1 METET
6 DRSRI
11 RQQLAGHPFVQGL
24 EQHHVDVFVQ
34 LGHFAEFG
42 ARDIIFRAGQPAD
55 TFYLVRSG
63 VVALQVEAGGAY
75 PRTISHIT
83 EGSALGWS
91 WLFEPHEWQFDAV
104 AQTPVRTIAFDA
116 AALRDEFGR
125 DPTCGY
131 QVMARVAE
139 VMAERLHA
147 TRHQLLHQSG

>member
-1 METET
+1 MEPDT

-24 EQHHVDVFVQ
+24 EPQYMDVFVA
-34 LGHFAEFG
+34 LGHIAEFE

-63 VVALQVEAGGAY
+63 VVTLQVDTGGAF
-75 PRTISHIT
+75 PKTISHIT

-116 AALRDEFGR
+116 AALRAEFAE

-131 QVMARVAE
+131 HVMARVAE
-139 VMAERLHA
+139 VMARRLHA
-147 TRHQLLHQSG
+147 TRHQLLHQSN

>member
-1 METET
+1 MQTESEQ
-6 DRSRI
+6 SRI

-24 EQHHVDVFVQ
+24 EPHYVEVFVA
-34 LGHFAEFG
+34 LGHIAEFES
-42 ARDIIFRAGQPAD
+42 RDIIFRSGQPAD

-63 VVALQVEAGGAY
+63 VVALQVEAAGAF
-75 PRTISHIT
+75 PRTISHLT

-116 AALRDEFGR
+116 AALRAEFVK

-131 QVMARVAE
+131 HVMARVAE
-139 VMAERLHA
+139 VMARRLHA
-147 TRHQLLHQSG
+147 TRHQLLHQSH